1 MTTTTITPFAGFP
14 GEGLEFFAAL
24 AENNTREYFE
34 EHRGTYESAL
44 LEPAK
49 AFVVALGDVL
59 RIHVSP
65 LLRAEPRV
73 NGSILRIQRD
83 TRFTTDKRPYKD
95 HLDMWFWAGR
105 APSRERPGL
114 SVRLRPET
122 VVLSAGMHRL
132 DGVALARY
140 RAAVDDE
147 RRGELL
153 ENTIHDSLGRGVTL
167 GGQGYKRVPRGYD
180 ADHPRADLLRHN
192 ALYLSGEWPYPKS
205 VTSKA
210 FVRWTADRLIGMAGV
225 ERWLT
230 EVHPDG
236 A

>member
-1 MTTTTITPFAGFP
+1 MTTTTTKFAGFP
-14 GEGLEFFAAL
+14 REGLDLLAGL
-24 AENNTREYFE
+24 AESNTREYFE

-65 LLRAEPRV
+65 FLRAEPRV

-95 HLDMWFWAGR
+95 HLDMWFWEGQ

-132 DGVALARY
+132 EGVALARY
-140 RAAVDDE
+140 RAAVDDD
-147 RRGELL
+147 RRGEEL
-153 ENTIHDSLGRGVTL
+153 ENTIYDSVGGGVTL
-167 GGQGYKRVPRGYD
+167 GGRGSSGS
-180 ADHPRADLLRHN
+180 RATTTRTIRGRI
-192 ALYLSGEWPYPKS
+192 SCGTTPC
-205 VTSKA
+205 
-210 FVRWTADRLIGMAGV
+210 I
-225 ERWLT
+225 
-230 EVHPDG
+230 
-236 A
+236 